1 MILLSDPLPLRR
13 AADLPVWLDD
23 APLPWVYGRVTLA
36 PVCISTDRREWLIAD
51 HAIAGV
57 TSVAAAGEPVSGW
70 QHLNRTDDSGRA
82 IAVLRT
88 SQPVKEG
95 VQLAVACTGALDER
109 SGEVIEHPAAIARDL
124 LKRCGRDVQPDAFLG
139 LHDAQPAAACGIV
152 FDGGTLRESLAALFA
167 PFDVLWNAADTRAVP
182 LDLARSPVGA
192 AITPRTAARAEAAC
206 ALDDVF
212 TTARVLFDYDYC
224 ARQHRQAITIDA
236 PESRA
241 RYGAREI
248 TYEYPHI
255 HAARL
260 ALELAQNRLTRDA
273 AACWQIDADIDTGTA
288 PAAGQPQGGGS
299 PLGGQQ
305 VTGAQGATGAR
316 VGAVSI
322 RYGDAI
328 DLNHPHLP
336 AGKAIVTSV
345 TKTGQSAKI
354 NALCW
359 QPAQV
364 TLARHS
370 AAATP
375 DSARPAYVYKDGVAT
390 FTILDDTGAPIPHAM
405 VMLDGITGNR
415 TNGRGE
421 VSFKTPRGAHSLTV
435 YADGFEP
442 FTLDVVL

>member
-36 PVCISTDRREWLIAD
+36 PVCISAERTEWMIAD

-88 SQPVKEG
+88 SQPVKDG

-124 LKRCGRDVQPDAFLG
+124 LKRCGRAPAPDAFLG

-152 FDGGTLRESLAALFA
+152 FDGGTLREALADLFA

-182 LDLARSPVGA
+182 LVGA
-192 AITPRTAARAEAAC
+192 NNHSPFAITPRTAARCEASC

-212 TTARVLFDYDYC
+212 TTARVLFDYDYA
-224 ARQHRQAITIDA
+224 ARQHRQALTIDA

-260 ALELAQNRLTRDA
+260 ALELAQNRLARDA

-288 PAAGQPQGGGS
+288 
-299 PLGGQQ
+299 
-305 VTGAQGATGAR
+305 V
-316 VGAVSI
+316 
-322 RYGDAI
+322 RYGDVI

-336 AGKAIVTSV
+336 AGRAIVTSV
-345 TKTGQSAKI
+345 TQTGQTSSIK
-354 NALCW
+354 ALHW
-359 QPAQV
+359 QDAQV

-390 FTILDDTGAPIPHAM
+390 FTILDDTGAPIPHAT

-415 TNGRGE
+415 TNARGE
-421 VSFKTPRGAHSLTV
+421 VSFRTPRGAHSLTV
-435 YADGFEP
+435 YADGYEP

>member
-152 FDGGTLRESLAALFA
+152 FDGGTLREALADLFS

-182 LDLARSPVGA
+182 LVGA
-192 AITPRTAARAEAAC
+192 NNHVPFAITPRTAARAEATC

-224 ARQHRQAITIDA
+224 ARQHRQALTLDA

-241 RYGAREI
+241 RYGVREI

-260 ALELAQNRLTRDA
+260 ALELAQTRLARDA
-273 AACWQIDADIDTGTA
+273 AACWQIDADIDTG
-288 PAAGQPQGGGS
+288 AA
-299 PLGGQQ
+299 
-305 VTGAQGATGAR
+305 V
-316 VGAVSI
+316 
-322 RYGDAI
+322 RYGDIVELA
-328 DLNHPHLP
+328 HPHLP
-336 AGKAIVTSV
+336 TGKAIVTSV
-345 TKTGQSAKI
+345 TQTGQTSTIK
-354 NALCW
+354 ALHW

-435 YADGFEP
+435 YADGYEP

>member
-51 HAIAGV
+51 HAIAAV
-57 TSVAAAGEPVSGW
+57 TSVAATGEPVSGW

-95 VQLAVACTGALDER
+95 AQLAVACAGALDER

-124 LKRCGRDVQPDAFLG
+124 LRRCGRDVQPDAFLG

-152 FDGGTLRESLAALFA
+152 FDGGTLREALAALFA

-182 LDLARSPVGA
+182 LQSGARVGA
-192 AITPRTAARAEAAC
+192 VITPRTAARAEASC

-224 ARQHRQAITIDA
+224 ARQHRQALTLDA

-260 ALELAQNRLTRDA
+260 ALELAQTRLARDA

-288 PAAGQPQGGGS
+288 VRYGDTVELAHPHLPAGKAIVTSVTQTGQPPAAGQPQGGGS

-316 VGAVSI
+316 VGAST
-322 RYGDAI
+322 Y
-328 DLNHPHLP
+328 
-336 AGKAIVTSV
+336 
-345 TKTGQSAKI
+345 KI

-359 QPAQV
+359 QSAQV

-390 FTILDDTGAPIPHAM
+390 FTILDDTGAPIAHAM
-405 VMLDGITGNR
+405 VMLDSITGNR
-415 TNGRGE
+415 TNARGE

>member
-23 APLPWVYGRVTLA
+23 APLPWVYGRVTLS
-36 PVCISTDRREWLIAD
+36 PVCISAERTEWLIAD

-57 TSVAAAGEPVSGW
+57 SSVAAGGEPVTGW
-70 QHLNRTDDSGRA
+70 QHINRLDDTGVTAAGQPQGGHSPLGGQQVTGAQSATGARVGA
-82 IAVLRT
+82 RTIAVLRT

-124 LKRCGRDVQPDAFLG
+124 LKRCGRAPAPDAFLG
-139 LHDAQPAAACGIV
+139 LHDAMPDAACGIV
-152 FDGGTLRESLAALFA
+152 FDGGTLREALSDLFA

-182 LDLARSPVGA
+182 LDVGA
-192 AITPRTAARAEAAC
+192 NNHSPFAITPRTAARAEATC

-212 TTARVLFDYDYC
+212 TRARVLFDYDY
-224 ARQHRQAITIDA
+224 AAKQHRQALTIDA

-241 RYGAREI
+241 QHGVREI
-248 TYEYPHI
+248 NYEYPHI

-260 ALELAQNRLTRDA
+260 ALELAQTWLARDA
-273 AACWQIDADIDTGTA
+273 AACWQIDADIDTG
-288 PAAGQPQGGGS
+288 AAIQ
-299 PLGGQQ
+299 
-305 VTGAQGATGAR
+305 
-316 VGAVSI
+316 
-322 RYGDAI
+322 YGDVI
-328 DLNHPHLP
+328 DLAHPHLP
-336 AGKAIVTSV
+336 AGRAIVTSV
-345 TKTGQSAKI
+345 TQTGQTSSIK
-354 NALCW
+354 ALHW
-359 QPAQV
+359 QSAQV

-390 FTILDDTGAPIPHAM
+390 FTILDDTGAPIAHAT
-405 VMLDGITGNR
+405 VMLDGITSNR
-415 TNGRGE
+415 TNARGE

-435 YADGFEP
+435 YADGYEP

>member
-124 LKRCGRDVQPDAFLG
+124 LRRCGRDVQPDAFLG

-152 FDGGTLRESLAALFA
+152 FDGGRLREALSDLFA
-167 PFDVLWNAADTRAVP
+167 PFNVLWNAADTRAVP

-192 AITPRTAARAEAAC
+192 AITPRTAAAASATC

-224 ARQHRQAITIDA
+224 ARQHRQALTIDA
-236 PESRA
+236 PEARA

-260 ALELAQNRLTRDA
+260 ALELAQNRLARDA
-273 AACWQIDADIDTGTA
+273 AACWQIDADIDTG
-288 PAAGQPQGGGS
+288 AAIQ
-299 PLGGQQ
+299 
-305 VTGAQGATGAR
+305 
-316 VGAVSI
+316 
-322 RYGDAI
+322 YGDVIELA
-328 DLNHPHLP
+328 HPHLP
-336 AGKAIVTSV
+336 AGRAIVTSV
-345 TKTGQSAKI
+345 TKTGQTYSI
-354 NALCW
+354 RALCW

-415 TNGRGE
+415 TNARGE

-435 YADGFEP
+435 YADGYEP